1 MEIAIGWL
9 VLAVV
14 VGIIAANRGRSGFG
28 WFLISL
34 AISPLIGGIL
44 VLALG
49 SPKVD
54 PASDGEHK
62 KCPACAEW
70 VMREAVKCKHCGE
83 QLLPN
88 AAPASAARP
97 EFVAPSPG
105 SVALGRTLGRFVSRN
120 RTLVIVVSAAVLAWI
135 AYRQVAT

>member
-9 VLAVV
+9 FLAVV

-28 WFLISL
+28 WFLLSL
-34 AISPLIGGIL
+34 AISPLIGGVL

-49 SPKVD
+49 SPKAD

-70 VMREAVKCKHCGE
+70 VKREAVKCKHCGE
-83 QLLPN
+83 QLLF
-88 AAPASAARP
+88 ASAPAATANAG
-97 EFVAPSPG
+97 FVAPSPG
-105 SVALGRTLGRFVSRN
+105 SEEFGLTLGRFVARN
-120 RTLVIVVSAAVLAWI
+120 RTLVFVVVAVAVAWLAYRWI
-135 AYRQVAT
+135 AG